1 MALGIREL
9 LDLPTW
15 RAFDIDDAGRIL
27 AGHDASGSIQLVE
40 LGTDGS
46 ATPLTALPG
55 ACRGRYLPGE
65 RAVVVV
71 HDDRGNER
79 AQLSLL
85 RLDPRPAAPAG
96 LDGLEPLVCDP
107 RFIHNLFAVLPGKIV
122 YATNRRNGVDFDVV
136 VRTLADGAETVV
148 FDQGGALSEVE
159 VAPNGRD
166 CVFTRD
172 GTAAVSDQLFVSD
185 AEGVRAITGAA
196 EPARH
201 TTVFWDADGR
211 SFVVSSDREREY
223 IAVLRHDVAAGTW
236 TEVVAEPERNVAGFL
251 SPDGTTLLAVVND
264 GGFARLSLRDART
277 GALRHRLE
285 LPEEGCAGLYPLPDP
300 KWSADSRCA
309 VISFTGPVTP
319 GDILRVDAV
328 EGTVKQVTD
337 SAAALA
343 GARLA
348 RPEPHAVPTLD
359 GELVPCF
366 VYRHPEPADPEL
378 AASAVLMI
386 HGGPEAQAIPAFN
399 PLLQALAG
407 QGHTILV
414 PNVRGSDGYGRRW
427 VSLDDVRLRLDSVAD
442 MAALHAYLP
451 KLGVDQ
457 ERAALYGG
465 SYGGYMVLAGVAFQ
479 PELWAAAVDVVGI
492 SSLVT
497 FLRNTSAYRRASR
510 EREYGSLE
518 HDLEFLEQ
526 ASPLRCIDAVRAP
539 LFVIHGANDPR
550 VPLSEAEQLVA
561 AVRAN
566 DVPCE
571 LLVYP
576 DEGHGLAK
584 RANRLDAYPRALEFL
599 ARHLSAA
606 AGANS

>member
-1 MALGIREL
+1 MALGLREL

-15 RAFDIDDAGRIL
+15 RAFDIDDTGRIL

-40 LGTDGS
+40 LGPDGT
-46 ATPLTALPG
+46 ATALTALPG

-71 HDDRGNER
+71 HDDGGNER

-85 RLDPRPAAPAG
+85 RLDPLPSAPVG
-96 LDGLEPLVCDP
+96 LDGLTPLVRDP
-107 RFIHNLFAVLPGKIV
+107 RFIHNLFDVVPGAVV
-122 YATNRRNGVDFDVV
+122 YGTNRRNGVDFDVV

-148 FDQGGALSEVE
+148 FDQGGALGEVE

-166 CVFTRD
+166 CAFTRD
-172 GTAAVSDQLFVSD
+172 SAAPISDQVFVSVG
-185 AEGVRAITGAA
+185 AHVRALTGPA
-196 EPARH
+196 EAGRH
-201 TTVFWDADGR
+201 VALRWDPDGA
-211 SFVVSSDREREY
+211 SFVANSDREREY
-223 IAVLRHDVAAGTW
+223 ITVLRYDLAAGTW
-236 TEVVAEPERNVAGFL
+236 TEVVAEPGHDVTGFL
-251 SPDGTTLLAVVND
+251 SPDGGTLLAVVND
-264 GGFARLSLRDART
+264 GGFARLSLRDAHS
-277 GALRHRLE
+277 GAVRHRLT
-285 LPEEGCAGLYPLPDP
+285 LPEEGCTGSYPLPDP
-300 KWSADSRCA
+300 QWSADSRYV
-309 VISFTGPVTP
+309 VISFTGPAIP
-319 GDILRVDAV
+319 GDILRIDAV
-328 EGTVKQVTD
+328 EGTVERVTD
-337 SAAALA
+337 SAAPLAAAALA
-343 GARLA
+343 W
-348 RPEPHAVPTLD
+348 PEVHAVPTPD

-366 VYRHPEPADPEL
+366 VYRHPEPARPEL
-378 AASAVLMI
+378 AGSAVLMI

-399 PLLQALAG
+399 PLLQALAA

-451 KLGVDQ
+451 ELGVDQ
-457 ERAALYGG
+457 GRAALYGG

-518 HDLEFLEQ
+518 RDLDFLEQ
-526 ASPLRCIDAVRAP
+526 ASPLGRIDAVRAP
-539 LFVIHGANDPR
+539 LLVIHGANDPR

-584 RANRLDAYPRALEFL
+584 RANRLDAYPRVLEFL
-599 ARHLSAA
+599 GAQL
-606 AGANS
+606 AG

>member
-55 ACRGRYLPGE
+55 ACSGRYLPGE

-71 HDDRGNER
+71 HDDGGNER

-85 RLDPRPAAPAG
+85 RLDPLPAAAAG
-96 LDGLEPLVCDP
+96 LDGLEPLVRDP
-107 RFIHNLFAVLPGKIV
+107 RFIHNLFAVAPGKIV
-122 YATNRRNGVDFDVV
+122 YGTNRRNGVDFDVV

-148 FDQGGALSEVE
+148 FDQGGMLSEVE

-166 CVFTRD
+166 CAFTRD
-172 GTAAVSDQLFVSD
+172 GTAAVSDQLFLSD
-185 AEGVRAITGAA
+185 AQGVRAITGAA

-201 TTVFWDADGR
+201 STFFWDADGR
-211 SFVVSSDREREY
+211 SFVVSSDRDREY
-223 IAVLRHDVAAGTW
+223 IAVLRYDVAAGTW
-236 TEVVAEPERNVAGFL
+236 TEVVAEPERNVTGFL

-285 LPEEGCAGLYPLPDP
+285 LPEEGCTGLYPLPDP
-300 KWSADSRCA
+300 KWSADSRYA

-319 GDILRVDAV
+319 GDILRVDVV
-328 EGTVKQVTD
+328 EGTVQQVTD

-343 GARLA
+343 GASLA
-348 RPEPHAVPTLD
+348 RPELHAVPTPD

-366 VYRHPEPADPEL
+366 VYRHPEPADPGL

-386 HGGPEAQAIPAFN
+386 HGGPEAQAVPAFN
-399 PLLQALAG
+399 PLLQALAA

-526 ASPLRCIDAVRAP
+526 ASPLRCIDEVRAP

-606 AGANS
+606 ARAQG